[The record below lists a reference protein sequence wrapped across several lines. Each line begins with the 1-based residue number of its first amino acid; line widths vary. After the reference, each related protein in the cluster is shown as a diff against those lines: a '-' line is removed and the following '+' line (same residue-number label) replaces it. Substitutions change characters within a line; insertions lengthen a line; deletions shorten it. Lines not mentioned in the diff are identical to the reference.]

1 MFNAND
7 AVAILKK
14 VMELNEAGIHARF
27 EYSPILDTVTVRTY
41 DSTFNITR
49 ANYEVFP
56 EIQPIKAEENWTIDN
71 VPHFEVRTDKMLKIL
86 DEIRNDG
93 KRNEE

>member
-41 DSTFNITR
+41 DSTLNIVR
-49 ANYEVFP
+49 ANYEAFP
-56 EIQPIKAEENWTIDN
+56 KTQPITVEEKTINN
-71 VPHFEVRTDKMLKIL
+71 VPHYEVRTDKMLKIL